1 MPKIGRKVFRKR
13 LPLLAPN
20 LSYPLHLHGRQEHIL
35 KDLLGDGTF
44 TVDQVK
50 FKNREKSQGVNFQGK
65 YLE

>member
-1 MPKIGRKVFRKR
+1 MTADGH
-13 LPLLAPN
+13 
-20 LSYPLHLHGRQEHIL
+20 PLHLHGRQVDRVHIL

>member
-1 MPKIGRKVFRKR
+1 MKSVKNLYITTK
-13 LPLLAPN
+13 LL
-20 LSYPLHLHGRQEHIL
+20 QDHIL